1 MDAPAVDSAPPVAAR
16 APKLPHLTPPVDDGG
31 AGRSLPLFLSLFLLL
46 LAFFVVL
53 NSLSRF
59 EGGRGAQVVASVHAA
74 FPQPAPPRLLTGVR
88 RDDPGVGPATPRL
101 SGVAEAFETV
111 LGGES
116 QILRQTADRLVL
128 EIGADRL
135 FDGGTSELSPAG
147 ADLVRRIMPSLRTD
161 AGAASV
167 SVALLTGLRA
177 GESLAV
183 APPRVRQAAALAAAL
198 RAGGV
203 SGRHLEIGA
212 ERAGSARLRL
222 VFDIAKRLAD
232 AS

>member
-31 AGRSLPLFLSLFLLL
+31 AGRSLPLFVSLFLLL

-74 FPQPAPPRLLTGVR
+74 FPQPAPPRLLNGVR

-135 FDGGTSELSPAG
+135 FDGDTSELSPAG
-147 ADLVRRIMPSLRTD
+147 ADLVRRLIPSLRTD
-161 AGAASV
+161 AGAAPV
-167 SVALLTGLRA
+167 SVAL
-177 GESLAV
+177 
-183 APPRVRQAAALAAAL
+183 
-198 RAGGV
+198 
-203 SGRHLEIGA
+203 
-212 ERAGSARLRL
+212 
-222 VFDIAKRLAD
+222 
-232 AS
+232 

>member
-74 FPQPAPPRLLTGVR
+74 FPQPAPPRLLNGVR

-147 ADLVRRIMPSLRTD
+147 ADLVRRLMSLYGPTR
-161 AGAASV
+161 
-167 SVALLTGLRA
+167 
-177 GESLAV
+177 
-183 APPRVRQAAALAAAL
+183 
-198 RAGGV
+198 
-203 SGRHLEIGA
+203 GR
-212 ERAGSARLRL
+212 RRCRW
-222 VFDIAKRLAD
+222 RC
-232 AS
+232 